1 MKNTAHL
8 KNISQKN
15 IMLDIKF
22 IREHPDKVKDAMRS
36 RGADVDVDYL
46 LQLDERRRAGIAEV
60 DEMRAQQ
67 NEFAA
72 AIAKASAAGRKEK
85 IEESRAVKEKLGH
98 AEFELKVLEEEFAE
112 LMRKMPNI
120 PDPETPIGRDER
132 DNVVVREVGEK
143 PRFGFPPHDYMA
155 IAEGLGVIDT
165 ERAAKVSGSRF
176 GYILGDLARL
186 EFALVQFGFES
197 LVKKGFIPIIPP
209 VMVRD
214 TMMAGMGY
222 IDTPEDREERYE
234 LEKDKLF
241 LVGTSEQSVAP
252 MHADEIFDADE
263 LPRRYVAFSTCFRR
277 EAGSYGKDTKGI
289 LRVHQFDKVE
299 MVSFTKPENSR
310 KEHQFLLAAE
320 EELMAALKLP
330 YRVVALSTGDIAR
343 PSART
348 IDIETWLPGQNA
360 GKGEY
365 RETHSS
371 SNTTDFQARRLGVK
385 VRTGGRTE
393 FVHIL
398 NGTAFAI
405 GRTLIAIMENYQQED
420 GSVRIPEVLREYT
433 GGIKEM
439 RKVP

>member
-1 MKNTAHL
+1 
-8 KNISQKN
+8 
-15 IMLDIKF
+15 MLDIKF
-22 IREHPDKVKDAMRS
+22 IRENPKKVKEVMRARS
-36 RGADVDVDYL
+36 ADVDVDYV
-46 LQLDERRRAGIAEV
+46 LQLDERRRGKIE
-60 DEMRAQQ
+60 ETNYLRHQQ
-67 NEFAA
+67 NEFAED
-72 AIAKASAAGRKEK
+72 IARASGHEREVK
-85 IEESRAVKEKLGH
+85 IASSRELKEKLGH
-98 AEFELKVLEEEFAE
+98 AEFELKVLEEEFGE

-120 PDPETPIGRDER
+120 PDPETPVGKNER
-132 DNVVVREVGEK
+132 DNVVVREVGDK
-143 PRFGFPPHDYMA
+143 PRFSFAPRDYMQLA
-155 IAEGLGVIDT
+155 AALGVIDT

-176 GYILGDLARL
+176 GYIKGDLARL
-186 EFALVQFGFES
+186 EFALVQFAFES
-197 LVKKGFIPIIPP
+197 LIEKGFIPIIPP

-241 LVGTSEQSVAP
+241 LVGTSEQSVVP

-263 LPRRYVAFSTCFRR
+263 LPCRYVAFSSCFRR
-277 EAGSYGKDTKGI
+277 EAGSYGKDTQGI

-299 MVSFTKPENSR
+299 MVSFTKPEDSGS
-310 KEHQFLLAAE
+310 EHELLLDLE
-320 EELMAALKLP
+320 EELMQALQLP
-330 YRVVALSTGDIAR
+330 YRVVALCTGDIAR

-371 SNTTDFQARRLGVK
+371 SNTTDFQARRLNIRYRAVTLRSGAG
-385 VRTGGRTE
+385 TQ

-398 NGTAFAI
+398 NGTACAI
-405 GRTLIAIMENYQQED
+405 GRMLIAIMENYQQED
-420 GSVRIPEVLREYT
+420 GSVWIPDVLQSYM
-433 GGIKEM
+433 GGIKEI